1 MKTLGII
8 GGLGPETTAQ
18 FYSYVSYHPKVTKH
32 HKRPHILISSVPISK
47 TQEQAGVNGKALKS
61 LKKLLINEA
70 QRLEQTGAEL
80 IVMPCNSLHI
90 FENNLKNTVSA
101 KFISIINASTEF
113 IQKRNIR
120 YLWRTFNSFNSKI

>member
-18 FYSYVSYHPKVTKH
+18 FYSYISYHPKVTKQP
-32 HKRPHILISSVPISK
+32 KRPHILISSVPISK
-47 TQEQAGVNGKALKS
+47 KQEQAGVNGKVLKS

-70 QRLEQTGAEL
+70 QRLEQAGAEL
-80 IVMPCNSLHI
+80 IVMPCNSLHV
-90 FENNLKNTVSA
+90 FETDLKNAIKA
-101 KFISIINASTEF
+101 KFISIIDASAEF
-113 IQKRNIR
+113 IQKHNIR